1 MPQPQHRP
9 DDTQARAHYL
19 RGNRFFRQRAWGR
32 ALAEWRQATRLRQP
46 TPAALRRRRFAQLQ
60 AALALLV
67 TVLVAYHVIYAVFP
81 RDPIEMLTLRSE
93 QDTRNWWERFLETGR
108 PAPPAS
114 GKLGIRDWWYQL
126 RERMLAERRPER
138 RRDASDPRGG
148 IPERWAELMRR
159 YGRLGPGGDWDLD
172 LRLVSGNG
180 LSRLGAFQQAVAVLQ
195 RGIAETKDPLQ
206 RGDLYTALA
215 NAYYYQ
221 GYQLQP
227 DGLARYDLE
236 MVRLA
241 ANAYRKALEIVPRP
255 MSLGN
260 MGWMH
265 YLLGNF
271 DAAEEFSRRALM
283 RADHLEYVR
292 LNLGLV
298 YLVQGHIYD
307 AFEQYRTVISRQPGE
322 EVYLGGINDL
332 RELVRDQP
340 GRQPFAHFMIGIL
353 AAAQG
358 NYSLSQQHLERF
370 LAHPVPGQSWKDVAR
385 EVLASMETKDLE
397 P

>member
-1 MPQPQHRP
+1 MPLPQHNQGDSR
-9 DDTQARAHYL
+9 AREHYL

-32 ALAEWRQATRLRQP
+32 ALAEWRQATRLREPEQ
-46 TPAALRRRRFAQLQ
+46 AFHRRRRFAQLQ

-67 TVLVAYHVIYAVFP
+67 TVLVAYHVIYTVFP
-81 RDPIEMLTLRSE
+81 RDPFDLLALRSE

-108 PAPPAS
+108 PAPPTT

-138 RRDASDPRGG
+138 QRDTNDPREGV
-148 IPERWAELMRR
+148 PERWAELMRR

-180 LSRLGAFQQAVAVLQ
+180 LSRLGAFEQAVAVLQ
-195 RGIAETKDPLQ
+195 RGIAETQDPLQ

-227 DGLARYDLE
+227 DGLARYDLT

-241 ANAYRKALEIVPRP
+241 AEAYEHALEIVPRP

-265 YLLGNF
+265 YLLG
-271 DAAEEFSRRALM
+271 DYAAAEEFSRRALL

-298 YLVQGHIYD
+298 YLVQGRIYD
-307 AFEQYRTVISRQPGE
+307 AFDQYRTVISRHPENQ
-322 EVYLGGINDL
+322 VYLGGINDL

-340 GRQPFAHFMIGIL
+340 GRQPFAHFMIGLL

-358 NYSLSQQHLERF
+358 DYSQAQRHLERF
-370 LAHPVPGQSWKDVAR
+370 LVHPVPGQSWKDVAR
-385 EVLASMETKDLE
+385 EVLSSMDTKDLE